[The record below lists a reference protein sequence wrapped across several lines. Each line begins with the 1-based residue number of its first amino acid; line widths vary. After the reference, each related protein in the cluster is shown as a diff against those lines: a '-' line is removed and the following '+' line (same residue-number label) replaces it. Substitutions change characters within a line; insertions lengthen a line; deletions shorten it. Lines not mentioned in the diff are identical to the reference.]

1 MMLEVFQL
9 RQNELIPVG
18 ELSTEA
24 TLQGLLENREYLIR
38 ADSVD
43 SRLFVDDA
51 PLELDARQEYWV
63 WSPGF
68 YAGVVVLE
76 LERPGY
82 HEPVR
87 YLADVGPE
95 PGKSGREQYF
105 KYIREI
111 ADFAPQLLLG
121 TEPAQ
126 HALGGRSVVS
136 ISAWI
141 RYARL
146 RCFIES
152 YLDALRMVC
161 DRPVMKN
168 RYRREQMPVHLAR
181 RVDRTTVR
189 RLEANPKLL
198 TAISGGL
205 SGNAGLS
212 LDDNRIDVPF
222 YESTLDHPA
231 NRLLAQQLNRVLRMV
246 SVLYDE
252 FSRCRALAGDTETD
266 IRVRMP
272 RRIAYLSLIKKRLL
286 QLSRRAP
293 FSLVSDRKPGVA
305 AANAVSSSPHYDRSH
320 RLGVRLLR
328 EGLSRIVAD
337 EQHYLAPTWQIYE
350 SWCFVVL
357 AQQLEKQLPEYEWEL
372 DTSVVSADMILNG
385 QKGKER
391 IRLYAQLVC
400 PSLETPNRYGYCS
413 TSRERRPDFVL
424 EYTGTD
430 RKAYICLD
438 SKYIT
443 SRTGILDSM
452 GSAHIYRDSIKL
464 GGAMPICSLLLV
476 PKNPDAALLSTEE
489 FIRRNDAGCIT
500 MVDSDDAG
508 AAISFL
514 LNLFAGAIHV

>member
-1 MMLEVFQL
+1 MLEVFL
-9 RQNELIPVG
+9 RQKKELVLVG
-18 ELSTEA
+18 NLSTDT

-43 SRLFVDDA
+43 SHLFVDDA

-68 YAGVVVLE
+68 YAGEVVLE
-76 LERPGY
+76 LERPGH

-95 PGKSGREQYF
+95 PGKSGRELYF
-105 KYIREI
+105 FYIREI

-126 HALGGRSVVS
+126 HALGGRSDVS
-136 ISAWI
+136 VSSWI

-146 RCFIES
+146 RCFIDS
-152 YLDALRMVC
+152 YVDALRTVC
-161 DRPVMKN
+161 DRPLVKN

-189 RLEANPKLL
+189 RLEANTKLL
-198 TAISGGL
+198 AAISGGL
-205 SGNAGLS
+205 SGNACLG

-246 SVLYDE
+246 SKLHDE
-252 FSRCRALAGDTETD
+252 FSQCRALVNDTETD
-266 IRVRMP
+266 IQVRMP
-272 RRIAYLSLIKKRLL
+272 RRIAYLSRIRKRLL

-305 AANAVSSSPHYDRSH
+305 ATNAVSGSPHYDRSH

-328 EGLSRIVAD
+328 EGLSQIVED

-357 AQQLEKQLPEYEWEL
+357 AQQLKTQLPEYEWEL

-400 PSLETPNRYGYCS
+400 PSLETLNCYGYCS

-424 EYTGTD
+424 EYTD
-430 RKAYICLD
+430 RNRKAFICLD

-452 GSAHIYRDSIKL
+452 GSAHIYRDSIRWDS
-464 GGAMPICSLLLV
+464 APPICSLLLV
-476 PKNPDAALLSTEE
+476 PKNPAAVLLSTEE
-489 FIRRNDAGCIT
+489 FIRRNDAGCLP
-500 MVDSDDAG
+500 MAESDDAG
-508 AAISFL
+508 ATISFL
-514 LNLFAGAIHV
+514 LNLFAGTVQ